1 MLVSAMTDQTAP
13 AAILSAYGGEKPPA
27 PDWFLDALARTPERH
42 SIESG
47 GSTIEYFTWG
57 QEGLPGL
64 FLLHGGG
71 AHALWWAHIAP
82 FFANDYRVAAMSMA
96 GMGGSDWREEY
107 AIAQHAIDMRN
118 VAEAAGLF
126 AQGKPVVAGHS
137 FGGAPTATAASDP
150 DAWVG
155 HAIVIDSSLQMRH
168 SPGNQERQQRERR
181 YFGSVAEGLTRFRFL
196 PPQSCENHYIA
207 DMIAREAIVEVEPG
221 RFSWCHDPNGFGNT
235 KRLDSAERARGANCP
250 MAMIY
255 GDRSA
260 IMDDEALE
268 HLEKT
273 MPEGTPFVAIPDS
286 GHHIM
291 VDQPLA
297 LVAAMRALLARR

>member
-1 MLVSAMTDQTAP
+1 MLVSRMTDQTVP
-13 AAILSAYGGEKPPA
+13 ATILSSYGGAKPTA
-27 PDWFLDALARTPERH
+27 PDWFRHALERRPERH
-42 SIESG
+42 MIESG
-47 GSTIEYFTWG
+47 GSNIEYFTWG
-57 QEGLPGL
+57 DAGLPGL

-82 FFANDYRVAAMSMA
+82 FFADEYRVAAMSMA

-107 AIAQHAIDMRN
+107 SIAQHAADMRN
-118 VAEAAGLF
+118 VADAAGLF

-168 SPGNQERQQRERR
+168 SPENEERPQRERR
-181 YFGSVAEGLTRFRFL
+181 YFSSVAEGLSRFRFL

-207 DMIAREAIVEVEPG
+207 DMIARDAIVEIEPG
-221 RFSWCHDPNGFGNT
+221 RWSWCFDPNGFGNT
-235 KRLDSAERARGANCP
+235 KRLDSAQRARSANCP
-250 MAMIY
+250 MALIY

-260 IMDDEALE
+260 IMDDEAIE
-268 HLEKT
+268 HLEET
-273 MPEGTPFVAIPDS
+273 LPGGTPFVAIPDS

-297 LVAAMRALLARR
+297 LVAAMRALMAG